1 MNESY
6 KPAIILTLFTLEGV
20 ENNDYLP
27 VKFFIILVVPFTF
40 DLSIS
45 MVMG

>member
-1 MNESY
+1 MKVTSLPES
-6 KPAIILTLFTLEGV
+6 LHFSGV
-20 ENNDYLP
+20 ENNDYIP